1 MPRLPLSIREDG
13 IMSETIM
20 KIDHISKF
28 YPGVTALN
36 DVSFEI
42 KKGEVHALCGENGA
56 GKSTL
61 IKCIMGVEK
70 PDKGKVQM
78 NYNGEWVVNS
88 NALEA
93 QSHGVFAN
101 YQHVN
106 IAQDLSIAEN
116 YFLGRQPKTKLGLVD
131 WKKMQDDTRK
141 IIDKFEMNVNP
152 NEKIKTLPIAM
163 QAMVTI
169 SKMSVNDDIRVV
181 IFDEPT
187 ALLENEKVEI
197 LFKFIAELKEKGVS
211 IIYIS
216 HRLEEV
222 MDICDTVTVLKD
234 GTYVDTKPISA
245 VTKDSLIAMMVG
257 REMSDI
263 YNIGHQKPGEEVLRV
278 ENFSDSSHFKD
289 INFNLKKG
297 EILGFVG
304 LVGAGRTEVMRC
316 IYGADP
322 CDGGTVIFEGKPHKK
337 KIADSIKKGFG
348 FVPEDRRNQ
357 GFTPLLSIER
367 NVALTNYDSLANGG
381 MVHTGK
387 EKKLGQ
393 DMVDRLNIKPNNPL
407 IPVGNLSGGN
417 QQKAVLAKWLS
428 RDLKL
433 LIIDEPTAG
442 IDIGAKDEIYKIL
455 EELAANGT
463 SVIMVSSD
471 LQELLRVSQR
481 IIVMRK
487 GGIFT
492 EFSNGRVTQE
502 DILMAESGILVKEAE
517 KHDEK

>member
-1 MPRLPLSIREDG
+1 MKKKVSELIQKYGFGIRPDA
-13 IMSETIM
+13 IVETL
-20 KIDHISKF
+20 
-28 YPGVTALN
+28 T
-36 DVSFEI
+36 
-42 KKGEVHALCGENGA
+42 
-56 GKSTL
+56 
-61 IKCIMGVEK
+61 
-70 PDKGKVQM
+70 
-78 NYNGEWVVNS
+78 
-88 NALEA
+88 
-93 QSHGVFAN
+93 
-101 YQHVN
+101 
-106 IAQDLSIAEN
+106 IAQRQTIEILKALSEDS
-116 YFLGRQPKTKLGLVD
+116 KL
-131 WKKMQDDTRK
+131 
-141 IIDKFEMNVNP
+141 IIM
-152 NEKIKTLPIAM
+152 
-163 QAMVTI
+163 
-169 SKMSVNDDIRVV
+169 
-181 IFDEPT
+181 DEPT
-187 ALLENEKVEI
+187 ASLSTKESDA
-197 LFKFIAELKEKGVS
+197 LFQIIEQLRKDGVC

-222 MDICDTVTVLKD
+222 YRLSDRLTVLRD
-234 GTYVDTKPISA
+234 GVRVATLEKEEIVPA
-245 VTKDSLIAMMVG
+245 EVVRLM
-257 REMSDI
+257 
-263 YNIGHQKPGEEVLRV
+263 IGKELSEETASNNLRV
-278 ENFSDSSHFKD
+278 SEKPVRLKVENLTKKGVFKD
-289 INFNLKKG
+289 VSFEIHEG
-297 EILGFVG
+297 EIVGFAG

-407 IPVGNLSGGN
+407 IPVGNLSGEN